1 MPKRGDRAAFLPRIQ
16 FLLIAVGASQW
27 VALVVTDD
35 PVSLGS
41 DQSRSRASASPDDG
55 VAGGLPDGQH
65 VVAIDSHAV
74 LGKKDQVTELRA
86 RVASTGEALGRPL
99 KLLVGKPGLD
109 GHSNGAEQ
117 IALRARDCG
126 IEVVYQGIRLSPEQI
141 AASALEESVHVV
153 GLSILSGAHIRL
165 VGEVRRLMDAEGC
178 RDIPIVVGGI
188 IPAEDIA
195 ALKAAGV
202 ARIYTPKDFEITG
215 IIADIADV
223 ATEGFNRAA

>member
-1 MPKRGDRAAFLPRIQ
+1 
-16 FLLIAVGASQW
+16 
-27 VALVVTDD
+27 
-35 PVSLGS
+35 
-41 DQSRSRASASPDDG
+41 
-55 VAGGLPDGQH
+55 
-65 VVAIDSHAV
+65 
-74 LGKKDQVTELRA
+74 
-86 RVASTGEALGRPL
+86 
-99 KLLVGKPGLD
+99 GLD

-178 RDIPIVVGGI
+178 GDIPIVVGGI